1 MIIFIF
7 TRLIYFLLKIY
18 INTRLIHL
26 INIFYDSKIGVVGRV
41 LLNYRLS
48 KKFNLLKYNKFNYLT
63 IYF

>member
-26 INIFYDSKIGVVGRV
+26 INIFYDSKIGAVGRV